1 MGSLSNC
8 VISNAIWAIDVSDC
22 VPEQVAIIG
31 NLICNLS
38 GTTGSATAGTEGVG
52 VIGII
57 IHGTVG
63 TILVSNNVIRDLQ
76 GVPGG
81 IGTNGLPGEAG
92 ESGTR
97 GGGAIGI
104 IISGYSMPIVANNLI
119 SNLISGA
126 GGAGGKGGD
135 GLTGSNAPDFYTP
148 AGSGTTGGTA
158 GNGTPYGSPG
168 LPGTGTVGTPG
179 ISGTIGL
186 AAGLIVTNGA
196 PVVYNNIFQGSES
209 SNTVAILATD
219 LSWSGIGA
227 RCNYNNLWLWATNYI
242 GLIPSHAFDT
252 AVNPN
257 FISMTDH
264 HLADNSPCIDAIPWA
279 SEGFQAQDHDGVNRP
294 LDGNNSSVADPD
306 MGAYEYASALAD
318 TDGDTIKDAAELYV
332 GTDPANNA
340 SFLCIA
346 SVQRQGSTNLLS
358 WVSAPNRT
366 YSVQCNT
373 DLMTTN
379 WTDVSTS
386 ESATVPTNIFAA
398 AVSGTQT
405 SLFYRIVVP

>member
-1 MGSLSNC
+1 
-8 VISNAIWAIDVSDC
+8 
-22 VPEQVAIIG
+22 
-31 NLICNLS
+31 
-38 GTTGSATAGTEGVG
+38 
-52 VIGII
+52 
-57 IHGTVG
+57 
-63 TILVSNNVIRDLQ
+63 
-76 GVPGG
+76 
-81 IGTNGLPGEAG
+81 
-92 ESGTR
+92 
-97 GGGAIGI
+97 
-104 IISGYSMPIVANNLI
+104 
-119 SNLISGA
+119 
-126 GGAGGKGGD
+126 
-135 GLTGSNAPDFYTP
+135 
-148 AGSGTTGGTA
+148 
-158 GNGTPYGSPG
+158 
-168 LPGTGTVGTPG
+168 
-179 ISGTIGL
+179 
-186 AAGLIVTNGA
+186 
-196 PVVYNNIFQGSES
+196 
-209 SNTVAILATD
+209 
-219 LSWSGIGA
+219 
-227 RCNYNNLWLWATNYI
+227 
-242 GLIPSHAFDT
+242 
-252 AVNPN
+252 
-257 FISMTDH
+257 MTDH